1 MPTTTKKELM
11 DRIAD
16 RTDTKGVTVK
26 PIVQEFLDSIV
37 SELARD
43 NRIEFRDFGIFEPKI
58 KKARK
63 AQNPKTLEPVQV
75 PARRTVK
82 FKMGR
87 RMKQKLNGQV

>member
-16 RTDTKGVTVK
+16 KTNHNGVAVK
-26 PIVQEFLDSIV
+26 PIIQEFLDSIV

-63 AQNPKTLEPVQV
+63 TQNPKTLEPVQV